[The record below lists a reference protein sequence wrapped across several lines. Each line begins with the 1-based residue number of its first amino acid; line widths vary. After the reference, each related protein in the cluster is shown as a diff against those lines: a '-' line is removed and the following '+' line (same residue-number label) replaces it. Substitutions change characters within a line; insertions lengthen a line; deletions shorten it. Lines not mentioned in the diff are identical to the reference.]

1 MASLLYRLGAFGF
14 QRWRTM
20 TVGWLFVLGAVVGL
34 GVEFHGSFQNSGS
47 IPGSPAQT
55 ALTRMGRPWPDP
67 NGIGDPDARRSG
79 GSRARSAWTKVC

>member
-1 MASLLYRLGAFGF
+1 MATLLYRLGAFGA

-20 TVGWLFVLGAVVGL
+20 AVGRLFVLGAVVGL

-55 ALTRMGRPWPDP
+55 APMRMDRRWPDA
-67 NGIGDPDARRSG
+67 NGIGDPDARRSA
-79 GSRARSAWTKVC
+79 GSRARSACRKVC